1 MSRNRADDVP
11 GSRLP
16 EQGCRLR
23 EQAPLQ
29 ALNTFGVP
37 ARAELLAQVDTAQ
50 ALQALLAAPWAG
62 GLPLLVLGEGS
73 NLLLVDD
80 VPGLVV
86 RLETQG
92 IQVIEQDGARVRL
105 LAEAGERWDDLV
117 RWSVARDLHGLENM
131 ALIPG
136 TVGACPIQN
145 IGAYG
150 AEVGQWI
157 AWIEAWDLQSH
168 SLRRLQAHECGFGY
182 RDSRFRREQGQW
194 IILRVAFDLQREAA
208 LQIDYAGVRDEL
220 RSLGAGPAR
229 PLHVAEAISRIRA
242 RKLPLPALLGN
253 AGSFFKNPEVTAAQ
267 AAALA
272 AKHPQMPHWP
282 AGSGRRKLSAG
293 WLIEQAGWRGYRDG
307 DAGVAEQHAL
317 VLVNHGGASGAQIL
331 ALARRIAA
339 SISERF
345 GVELEP
351 EPRLVGA
358 RW

>member
-1 MSRNRADDVP
+1 MSRTFADDAPASRPPAP
-11 GSRLP
+11 GY
-16 EQGCRLR
+16 RLR

-37 ARAELLAQVDTAQ
+37 AQAELLAQVDSAQ
-50 ALQALLAAPWAG
+50 GLQALLEAPWG
-62 GLPLLVLGEGS
+62 IGLPLLVLGEGS

-80 VPGLVV
+80 FPGLVL

-92 IQVIEQDGARVRL
+92 IRVIEQDGPRLRL

-150 AEVGQWI
+150 AEVGQRI
-157 AWIEAWDLQSH
+157 AWVEAWDLETRSV
-168 SLRRLQAHECGFGY
+168 RRLQAHECGFGY
-182 RDSRFRREQGQW
+182 RDSRFKREHGQW
-194 IILRVAFDLQREAA
+194 IIQRVAFDLQREAT
-208 LQIDYAGVRDEL
+208 LQIDYTGIGEEL
-220 RSLGAGPAR
+220 QALGADPVR

-253 AGSFFKNPEVTAAQ
+253 AGSFFKNPDVP
-267 AAALA
+267 A
-272 AKHPQMPHWP
+272 AKAEALTALHPQMPHWP
-282 AGSGRRKLSAG
+282 TAAGRRKLSAG
-293 WLIEQAGWRGYRDG
+293 WLIEQAGWRGFRDG

-317 VLVNHGGASGAQIL
+317 VLVNHGSASGAQIL